1 MFQGLRLRLS
11 RLFGLDTLRGLLRL
25 YTGLLVSLPLVL
37 AAVFFFLFQ
46 RGQVLEAEMA
56 RLAES
61 LRQERSVVRSWINER
76 FDDLA
81 FLARLDPVAQAD
93 RTAMADVFRQYLE
106 THRYISEVI
115 HVTPEG
121 FMDAP
126 NYIPPGVYVGDRAY
140 FQEARAGRPSLET
153 GLVGRFSGKPVCIFA
168 SPTARPDGAFGGLIL
183 LAVHLT
189 SLDHWLREATSL
201 AAGGVILCD
210 GQGRILA
217 PSSAVAAGGGAG
229 TARAPQPL
237 LDAGEKGVLYRDASG
252 REMVGASVSLG
263 ENGWRLARQEPTA
276 TILAG
281 YRRQSLWVA
290 LGALATVCLVTPL
303 VLRLC
308 RNLEKPLETLAR
320 YARELRTTG
329 YGESCALTPP
339 KRLPREIGELFE
351 AFCDMA
357 RQVRAHIE
365 EAERLSVQDALTGL
379 YNRRFLFSGGAKL
392 LDAATRAGQ
401 PCACLMLDVDHFKRV
416 NDTFGHLAGDQV
428 LAHLAGLLAGA
439 VRKSDLVARYGGE
452 EFAVLLTGAGLAHGV
467 ELAERIRRQLAR
479 TPCPGAGGPLV
490 VTVSIGV
497 SEARERVEFGE
508 SPLDDLLARA
518 DAAMYAAKAAG
529 RDRVCS

>member
-1 MFQGLRLRLS
+1 MRPTTFRRGCTSATGPIS
-11 RLFGLDTLRGLLRL
+11 RRPG
-25 YTGLLVSLPLVL
+25 P
-37 AAVFFFLFQ
+37 AV
-46 RGQVLEAEMA
+46 
-56 RLAES
+56 
-61 LRQERSVVRSWINER
+61 
-76 FDDLA
+76 
-81 FLARLDPVAQAD
+81 
-93 RTAMADVFRQYLE
+93 
-106 THRYISEVI
+106 
-115 HVTPEG
+115 
-121 FMDAP
+121 
-126 NYIPPGVYVGDRAY
+126 
-140 FQEARAGRPSLET
+140 RPWRT

-329 YGESCALTPP
+329 LRG
-339 KRLPREIGELFE
+339 
-351 AFCDMA
+351 
-357 RQVRAHIE
+357 
-365 EAERLSVQDALTGL
+365 
-379 YNRRFLFSGGAKL
+379 KL
-392 LDAATRAGQ
+392 
-401 PCACLMLDVDHFKRV
+401 
-416 NDTFGHLAGDQV
+416 
-428 LAHLAGLLAGA
+428 
-439 VRKSDLVARYGGE
+439 
-452 EFAVLLTGAGLAHGV
+452 
-467 ELAERIRRQLAR
+467 
-479 TPCPGAGGPLV
+479 
-490 VTVSIGV
+490 
-497 SEARERVEFGE
+497 
-508 SPLDDLLARA
+508 RA
-518 DAAMYAAKAAG
+518 DAPKASCPG
-529 RDRVCS
+529 RSASFSRRFATWPGRCGPTSRRPSG